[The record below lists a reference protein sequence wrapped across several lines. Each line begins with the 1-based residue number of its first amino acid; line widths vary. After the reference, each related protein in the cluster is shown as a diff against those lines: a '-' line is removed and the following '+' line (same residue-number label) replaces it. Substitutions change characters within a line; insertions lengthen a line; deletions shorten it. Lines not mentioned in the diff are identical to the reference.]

1 MTRSRKSKKQN
12 KSMKVVDGPQD
23 ELKTNEGQE
32 SRSTKVTSNTNSQL
46 ELDDFN
52 VHPKDQKE
60 AIDLSSNESNNKRD
74 QRDLINTLSLLQLDE
89 KQQLFINIMDLL
101 DEYQLQMNQLQK
113 TMAKGFIELSQAKY
127 SYGEHR
133 ISQYQYDSRMESLVK
148 LTPNETSSQLVRSKS
163 DPTLKNPILWFGVLV
178 PQSLKLSQTNFV
190 NSLDLVLNLSNIQ
203 LELSQLTDRFNKL

>member
-32 SRSTKVTSNTNSQL
+32 SCSTKVTSNTNNQP

-60 AIDLSSNESNNKRD
+60 TIDLSSNESNNKRD
-74 QRDLINTLSLLQLDE
+74 QIDLINTLSLLQLDE

-113 TMAKGFIELSQAKY
+113 TMAKVSIE
-127 SYGEHR
+127 
-133 ISQYQYDSRMESLVK
+133 IF
-148 LTPNETSSQLVRSKS
+148 TT
-163 DPTLKNPILWFGVLV
+163 
-178 PQSLKLSQTNFV
+178 
-190 NSLDLVLNLSNIQ
+190 
-203 LELSQLTDRFNKL
+203 